1 MELADKIAEYV
12 VSSDDF
18 TDEMYHEAKRR
29 ILDSIAVALASIMSP
44 PAKIIKEMSSLFPG
58 NSLMLNGGL
67 ATVDFSSFYNT
78 LLIRYLDFN
87 DTYLSKEPLHPSDM
101 IGGLL
106 AVGSIFDVNGE
117 DLLKSIIVGYEIG
130 VRLCDSTSL
139 RKKGYD
145 HVNFLQIASTSAL
158 SKLLNLDK
166 EKTKNAISLTIVPH
180 IALRESRSGKL
191 SMWKAGATA
200 EAVRNSVFATLL
212 AENGFT
218 APDKPFSGVF
228 GFNNVIA
235 KDMDLSLFD
244 NIKSGSILR
253 TFIKKYPV
261 EYHAEATVEASL
273 GLDYEG
279 EIKKVLVETYEA
291 GKTILADSEEKWN
304 PTNKET
310 ADHSL
315 PFITSV
321 VLLTKHFWLDSY
333 NLIGDPK
340 VTELMKKVEVVER
353 EDYTSAYPKE
363 LPTRV
368 VVITDK
374 GEFEKEIRIPRG
386 HSSNPMS
393 DEELEEKAK
402 LLGLSEKKIKM
413 TWEIENM
420 KVRDFVRNIT
430 QG

>member
-12 VSSDDF
+12 VFSDDF
-18 TDEMYHEAKRR
+18 TEEMLHEAKRR
-29 ILDSIAVALASIMSP
+29 LLDSLAVALASTSSP
-44 PAKIIKEMSSLFPG
+44 PAKILREMSSLFLG
-58 NSLMLNGGL
+58 NSPLLGGGE
-67 ATVDFSSFYNT
+67 ATIDFASFYNT

-106 AVGSIFDVNGE
+106 TVGSSFDVKGE

-145 HVNFLQIASTSAL
+145 HVNFLQVASASAL
-158 SKLLNLDK
+158 SKLLGLDK
-166 EKTKNAISLTIVPH
+166 EKTKNAISLTLVPH

-212 AENGFT
+212 AKNGFT

-228 GFNNVIA
+228 GFLNVIA
-235 KDMDLSLFD
+235 KDMDLSQFEK
-244 NIKSGSILR
+244 IKSGSILR

-261 EYHAEATVEASL
+261 EYHAEATVEALLNLS
-273 GLDYEG
+273 YEG
-279 EIKKVLVETYEA
+279 EIRKVIVETYEA
-291 GKTILADSEEKWN
+291 GKTILADTEDKWN

-315 PFITSV
+315 PFITAV
-321 VLLTKHFWLDSY
+321 TLLTKRFWLDSY
-333 NLIGDPK
+333 NLIGDSK
-340 VTELMKKVEVVER
+340 VVELMKKIEVIER
-353 EDYTSAYPKE
+353 EDYTSIYPKE

-368 VVITDK
+368 IIITDK
-374 GEFEKEIRIPRG
+374 GTFEKEVRVPRG
-386 HSSNPMS
+386 HSANPMS

-402 LLGLSEKKIKM
+402 LLGLSEKQIKLV
-413 TWEIENM
+413 WEIDEM
-420 KVRDFVRNIT
+420 GVKDFVRSFT
-430 QG
+430 KS

>member
-1 MELADKIAEYV
+1 MELSDKIAEYV
-12 VSSDDF
+12 VSADDF
-18 TDEMYHEAKRR
+18 SDEMLHEAKRR
-29 ILDSIAVALASIMSP
+29 LLDSIAVALASINSP
-44 PAKIIKEMSSLFPG
+44 PAKILRETSNLFAG
-58 NSLMLNGGL
+58 NSPLLSGGE
-67 ATVDFSSFYNT
+67 ATVDFASFYNT

-106 AVGSIFDVNGE
+106 SVASVFDISGE
-117 DLLKSIIVGYEIG
+117 ELLKSIIVGYEIG

-158 SKLLNLDK
+158 SRLLNLDK

-212 AENGFT
+212 AKNGFT

-228 GFNNVIA
+228 GFFNIIA
-235 KDMDLSLFD
+235 RDFDLSTFE
-244 NIKSGSILR
+244 NIKSGSILK

-261 EYHAEATVEASL
+261 EYHAEATVEAAL
-273 GLDYEG
+273 KLKYEG
-279 EIKKVLVETYEA
+279 EIKKVIVETYEA
-291 GKTILADSEEKWN
+291 GKTILADSEDKWN
-304 PTNKET
+304 PKNKET

-315 PFITSV
+315 PFITAV
-321 VLLTKHFWLDSY
+321 TLLTKRFWLDSY
-333 NLIGDPK
+333 NLIEDPK
-340 VTELMKKVEVVER
+340 VVSLMKKIEVVER
-353 EDYTSAYPKE
+353 DDYTSVYPKE

-368 VVITDK
+368 IVITDK
-374 GEFEKEIRIPRG
+374 GTYESEVRVPRG
-386 HSSNPMS
+386 HSANPMS
-393 DEELEEKAK
+393 DEEIEEKAK
-402 LLGLSEKKIKM
+402 LLGLSENQIKLV
-413 TWEIENM
+413 WEIENM
-420 KVRDFVRNIT
+420 KVRDFVRNLT
-430 QG
+430 KV